1 MTQYAL
7 LGAGVVAGSLLS
19 AGITWPVRNYL
30 LKQSTVQPISENA
43 PEKHRLKHGT
53 PTMGGISIL
62 LATLIA
68 GSIMI
73 FTLPSKSD
81 GKLLALLLLTT
92 FFGGVIG
99 AVDDV
104 GKVLGANNK
113 AGLSERVKLMLQL
126 AVSFLFVVGCRLM
139 GHPVQS
145 LIPGLPVVIADGL
158 AVLFITGFCNAVNFT
173 DGLDSLLAGVS
184 TVVALSLGVL
194 LMMAPSI
201 PILIGIYGVV
211 GGATLGFLVWNAY
224 PARIFMGDT
233 GSLGLG
239 IFFPAAA
246 LLSGQVWALVTC
258 GAIFLL
264 EIGSMMLQR
273 YVFKYRRIR
282 FGIDYAREHRV
293 FRRAPLHHHF
303 EECGLHEV
311 QVVALFVAFTTL
323 CSFLSLLL
331 GVG

>member
-62 LATLIA
+62 LAILIA

-81 GKLLALLLLTT
+81 GKLLVLLLLTT

-113 AGLSERVKLMLQL
+113 AGLSERVKLLLQL
-126 AVSFLFVVGCRLM
+126 AVSVLFVVGCRLM

-145 LIPGLPVVIADGL
+145 LIPGLPVVYADGL

-211 GGATLGFLVWNAY
+211 GGATLGFLVWNA
-224 PARIFMGDT
+224 
-233 GSLGLG
+233 
-239 IFFPAAA
+239 
-246 LLSGQVWALVTC
+246 
-258 GAIFLL
+258 
-264 EIGSMMLQR
+264 
-273 YVFKYRRIR
+273 
-282 FGIDYAREHRV
+282 
-293 FRRAPLHHHF
+293 
-303 EECGLHEV
+303 
-311 QVVALFVAFTTL
+311 
-323 CSFLSLLL
+323 
-331 GVG
+331 

>member
-7 LGAGVVAGSLLS
+7 LGAGVVAGCLLS
-19 AGITWPVRNYL
+19 AGITWPVRNWL
-30 LKQSTVQPISENA
+30 LKKSTVQPISENA

-62 LATLIA
+62 LSILVA
-68 GSIMI
+68 GTIMI
-73 FTLPSKSD
+73 LTLPSKSD
-81 GKLLALLLLTT
+81 WKLLALLLLVTC
-92 FFGGVIG
+92 FGGLIG
-99 AVDDV
+99 GIDDV

-113 AGLSERVKLMLQL
+113 AGLSERVKLLLQI
-126 AVSFLFVVGCRLM
+126 AVACLFVVGCRLM

-145 LIPGLPVVIADGL
+145 LVPGFPVVFADGL
-158 AVLFITGFCNAVNFT
+158 AIVFITGFCNAVNFT

-184 TVVALSLGVL
+184 TVVALTLGVL

-239 IFFPAAA
+239 MFFPAAA

-258 GAIFLL
+258 GVIFLL

-282 FGIDYAREHRV
+282 FGIDYARDNRV

-311 QVVALFVAFTTL
+311 QVVVIFVVFTTI
-323 CSFLSLLL
+323 CSFLSLIF
-331 GVG
+331 GFR